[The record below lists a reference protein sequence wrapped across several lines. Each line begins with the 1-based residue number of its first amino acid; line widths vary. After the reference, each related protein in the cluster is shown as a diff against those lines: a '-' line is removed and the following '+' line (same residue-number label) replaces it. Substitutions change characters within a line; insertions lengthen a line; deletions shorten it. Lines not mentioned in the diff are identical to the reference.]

1 MDADLCYRTLTD
13 TAGSLRRREI
23 SPVELAR
30 MLLTRIDR
38 LEPQLHSYL
47 TVLPER
53 ALERASAAERELA
66 AGIDRGLLHGIPIAV
81 KDLFFT
87 KGIPTTCASRVL
99 AGWTPSISA
108 TVVERLEAAGAVLL
122 GKLNMT
128 EFAMSGY
135 APALP
140 IPRNPW
146 DPARHTGG
154 SSSGSGVATAAGL
167 CFASLGTDT
176 GGSIRNPSAWCG
188 VVGLKPTYGR
198 VSRYGIFPL
207 GMTLD
212 HVGPMTRS
220 VADAAAVLQVI
231 AGEDVDDPTSLAAPV
246 PDCSAT
252 LTRGVRGVRIG
263 VDERYMSEYVHPD
276 VVAAL
281 FAALDVLKRLGAA
294 VVPVAIPAVDEVLE
308 AWSVICGAEA
318 AAAHE
323 ATYPARADEYGP
335 TFRSFLEYGTRL
347 SGREYAQAHLLRVEF
362 GRRVQRIFEQADVF
376 ACPGAFMQA
385 PPADAI
391 DPYGPFSPAIAPFIR
406 FTGPFN
412 FSGNP
417 TLSVPAGFSDDGAPH
432 GIQLVGPLLGEAIV
446 CQVGHAYEQNTQWHQ
461 RRPPV
466 D

>member
-1 MDADLCYRTLTD
+1 VDADLCYRTLTD
-13 TAGSLRRREI
+13 TAGALRRREI

-30 MLLTRIDR
+30 VVLARIDH

-53 ALERASAAERELA
+53 ALERASVAERELA

-81 KDLFFT
+81 KDLCFT
-87 KGIPTTCASRVL
+87 KGIPTTCASGVL
-99 AGWTPSISA
+99 AGWIPSIDA

-135 APALP
+135 APSLP

-198 VSRYGIFPL
+198 VSRHGIFPL

-231 AGEDVDDPTSLAAPV
+231 AGEDANDPTSLAAPV
-246 PDCSAT
+246 PECSAV

-263 VDERYMSEYVHPD
+263 VDEHYMGEYVHPD
-276 VVAAL
+276 VVTAL

-294 VVPVAIPAVDEVLE
+294 VVPVVDRTPAAERQGHEAPAPAAVHRVEENVAPPTALQPDVQQRVRAAGGVELDPLADVAASIDRALE
-308 AWSVICGAEA
+308 PGVGALHGPEQRGGDPGPVAVESGDRAGDGAGGRA
-318 AAAHE
+318 AADRRPVPRVERRDVELVAG
-323 ATYPARADEYGP
+323 PVVKLPRQGRARVDADRQRHGD
-335 TFRSFLEYGTRL
+335 G
-347 SGREYAQAHLLRVEF
+347 SGRK
-362 GRRVQRIFEQADVF
+362 
-376 ACPGAFMQA
+376 
-385 PPADAI
+385 
-391 DPYGPFSPAIAPFIR
+391 
-406 FTGPFN
+406 
-412 FSGNP
+412 
-417 TLSVPAGFSDDGAPH
+417 
-432 GIQLVGPLLGEAIV
+432 GEA
-446 CQVGHAYEQNTQWHQ
+446 GEA
-461 RRPPV
+461 
-466 D
+466 

>member
-1 MDADLCYRTLTD
+1 VDADLCYRTLTD
-13 TAGSLRRREI
+13 VAGSLRRREI
-23 SPVELAR
+23 SPVELTR
-30 MLLTRIDR
+30 VLLARIDH
-38 LEPQLHSYL
+38 LEPQLRSYL
-47 TVLPER
+47 RVLPER
-53 ALERASAAERELA
+53 ALERASVAEHELA
-66 AGIDRGLLHGIPIAV
+66 AGTDRGVLHGIPIAV
-81 KDLFFT
+81 KDLCFT
-87 KGIPTTCASRVL
+87 KGIPTTCASPVL
-99 AGWTPSISA
+99 AGWIPSIDA

-135 APALP
+135 APSLP

-146 DPARHTGG
+146 DPTRHTGG

-176 GGSIRNPSAWCG
+176 GGSIRNPCAWCG

-198 VSRYGIFPL
+198 VSRHGIFPL

-220 VADAAAVLQVI
+220 VADAAAVLRVI
-231 AGEDVDDPTSLAAPV
+231 AGEDVSDPTSLAAPV
-246 PDCSAT
+246 PDCSAA
-252 LTRGVRGVRIG
+252 LTQGVRGVRIG
-263 VDERYMSEYVHPD
+263 VDEHYMSEFVHPD

-294 VVPVAIPAVDEVLE
+294 VVPVSLPAVDDVLE
-308 AWSVICGAEA
+308 AWAVICAAEA
-318 AAAHE
+318 VLAHR

-347 SGREYAQAHLLRVEF
+347 SGREYAQAHVLRVEF
-362 GRRVQRIFEQADVF
+362 GRRVQHIFEQAEVF

-391 DPYGPFSPAIAPFIR
+391 DPYGPFSPAIAPFMR

-417 TLSVPAGFSDDGAPH
+417 TLSVPAGFSDDGVPH
-432 GIQLVGPLLGEAIV
+432 GIQLVGPLLGETIV
-446 CQVGHAYEQNTQWHQ
+446 CQVGHAYEQATQWHE